1 MDSCRWCGASISP
14 RDAVCSRCGARLRRE
29 SATCPRCGKEIR
41 SGLVVCPHCGE
52 ELLRRRVP
60 WKLFGSLVGLALAAV
75 VVYLVLTMVPLPFD
89 LPFVAAAPTTT
100 PTEVILPPT
109 PTWTATPRPPTATA
123 TATAT
128 LTPIITAT
136 VTVSATATFSPTGTL
151 SPAETATA
159 TPAATSTPT
168 ESPGFAYAAPRLV
181 EPADESDLP
190 EGQFNLTFGSIIK
203 LTWEPV
209 GTLAE
214 DEWYSVRVTYETRNG
229 QTREQVNWV
238 KQTSWAVP
246 REWYDEVGDDRGV
259 YWSVTVV
266 SGTPG
271 TDESV
276 QLSPASETWMFRW
289 G

>member
-1 MDSCRWCGASISP
+1 MESCRWCGASISP
-14 RDAVCSRCGARLRRE
+14 RDAVCSDCGSRLRRE
-29 SATCPRCGKEIR
+29 SATCPRCGQQIR

-52 ELLRRRVP
+52 ELRGRRVP
-60 WKLFGSLVGLALAAV
+60 WKLLGSLAGLALAAV
-75 VVYLVLTMVPLPFD
+75 VVYLVLTMVTLPFD
-89 LPFVAAAPTTT
+89 LPFVAAAPTAT

-109 PTWTATPRPPTATA
+109 PTWTATPRPPTATP

-128 LTPIITAT
+128 LTPVVTAT
-136 VTVSATATFSPTGTL
+136 VTVSATATFSPTQTL
-151 SPAETATA
+151 SPVETATV
-159 TPAATSTPT
+159 TPTPNPTPT
-168 ESPGFAYAAPRLV
+168 ESPGYAYQAPRIV
-181 EPADESDLP
+181 GPVDESDLP
-190 EGQFNLTFGSIIK
+190 EGQFNFTYGSIIR

-214 DEWYSVRVTYETRNG
+214 EQWYSVSVTYEARDG

-238 KQTSWAVP
+238 KQTSWEVP
-246 REWYDEVGDDRGV
+246 REWYDEVGDDRSV

-271 TDESV
+271 TDESLP
-276 QLSPASETWMFRW
+276 LSPPSETRMFRW